1 MTDDLHTGAAKGAA
15 GRDRLAEADRAALDA
30 GAKYACELAAALPRD
45 HHMYEEPVLAWRP
58 EPGR

>member
-1 MTDDLHTGAAKGAA
+1 MTEDRRAKDA
-15 GRDRLAEADRAALDA
+15 GLDHLKGEDRAALDA
-30 GAKYACELAAALPRD
+30 GTALAGALAAALPRD